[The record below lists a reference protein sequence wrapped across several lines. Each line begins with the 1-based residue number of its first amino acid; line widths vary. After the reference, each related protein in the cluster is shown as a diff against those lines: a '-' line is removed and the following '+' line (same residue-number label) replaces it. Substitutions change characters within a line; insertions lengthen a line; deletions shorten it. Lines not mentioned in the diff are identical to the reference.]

1 MHTSLFV
8 RATQQLNK
16 RADSTMVGDRLA
28 VDRDVSERPQGVC
41 CLLLRLKSELTI
53 EQLHQRADC
62 ARICDLLGFGVESLA
77 ALFILVQQL
86 LKLRL
91 LQ

>member
-16 RADSTMVGDRLA
+16 RADSAMVGDRLA

-53 EQLHQRADC
+53 EQLH
-62 ARICDLLGFGVESLA
+62 
-77 ALFILVQQL
+77 
-86 LKLRL
+86 
-91 LQ
+91 